1 MDVKRAAR
9 WFHDPTTS
17 LNSWGVRIVVAAMI
31 ALLLSCMI
39 LLIQV
44 LGVRDQLAADREERE
59 TLRARNLDRTCLIL
73 DKLGATAGER
83 MRSGCP

>member
-9 WFHDPTTS
+9 WFSDPTTN
-17 LNSWGVRIVVAAMI
+17 LNSWGVRIVIAAMV

-39 LLIQV
+39 LLAQV
-44 LGVRDQLAADREERE
+44 LGVRDELAADREERE

>member
-1 MDVKRAAR
+1 MV
-9 WFHDPTTS
+9 DPSTS
-17 LNSWGVRIVVAAMI
+17 LNSWGVRLIIAAMV
-31 ALLLSCMI
+31 ALLLSCMV
-39 LLIQV
+39 LLVQV

>member
-1 MDVKRAAR
+1 MDAKRIAN
-9 WFHDPTTS
+9 WFADPTTN
-17 LNSWGVRIVVAAMI
+17 LNSWGVRIVIAAMV

-39 LLIQV
+39 LLVQV
-44 LGVRDQLAADREERE
+44 LGVRAELAVDREERE

>member
-1 MDVKRAAR
+1 MDVKRVAR
-9 WFHDPTTS
+9 WMVDPSTS
-17 LNSWGVRIVVAAMI
+17 LNSWGVRLIIAAMV
-31 ALLLSCMI
+31 ALLLSCMV
-39 LLIQV
+39 LLVQV